1 MKFDAFTGGIEPGGL
16 RTKNEIRILVCY
28 LLTSVGAPLAKSDL
42 IAIAVENGL
51 ANYFEL
57 ADAIAEM
64 TENGIVTAS
73 GPDGGLCS
81 PTEKGRM
88 ISKQLDS
95 ELPATVRS
103 RALSAAMNLLAKQK
117 REQENRVEISPEGK
131 GYRVACHISGGEAD
145 LMNFSLAVPDLAQ
158 ANLVKANFQKSP
170 ETVYR
175 MMLALVTGELD
186 VASDILAGS
195 TTGRNS

>member
-73 GPDGGLCS
+73 GPDGELCS

-103 RALSAAMNLLAKQK
+103 RALSAAVNLLAKQK

-131 GYRVACHISGGEAD
+131 GYRVACHISGGKAD

-195 TTGRNS
+195 TTGRNG